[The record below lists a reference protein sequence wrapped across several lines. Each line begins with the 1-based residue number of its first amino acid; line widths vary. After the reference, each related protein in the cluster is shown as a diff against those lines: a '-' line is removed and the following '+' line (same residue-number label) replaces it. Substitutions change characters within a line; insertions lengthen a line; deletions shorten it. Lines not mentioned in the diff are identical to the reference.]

1 MDIYTIGYEGLS
13 QKAFLAWL
21 HRYDIDMIADVRHL
35 PLSRKKGFSK
45 NGLNEFL
52 AQNNIEYL
60 SFRELGAPKEMRSKL
75 LASGNYKNFFR
86 NYKDNLSEKVDQI
99 HKLCEILNSG
109 KKIAL
114 LCFEHD
120 AQKCHRKILADEIKK
135 VDGNG
140 LEIKHIKPS

>member
-1 MDIYTIGYEGLS
+1 MEIYTIGYEGLS

-45 NGLNEFL
+45 NSLNEFL

-60 SFRELGAPKEMRSKL
+60 SFRELGAPKEMRSEL
-75 LASGNYKNFFR
+75 LASGNYKIFFKK
-86 NYKDNLSEKVDQI
+86 YKNNLSKKVDQI
-99 HKLCEILNSG
+99 TKLCEILNSG

-120 AQKCHRKILADEIKK
+120 AEKCHRKILADEIKK
-135 VDGNG
+135 NDGNG
-140 LEIKHIKPS
+140 LEIKHIKPF

>member
-45 NGLNEFL
+45 NSLNEFL

-60 SFRELGAPKEMRSKL
+60 SFRELGVPKEMRSEL
-75 LASGNYKNFFR
+75 LASGNYKNFFKK
-86 NYKDNLSEKVDQI
+86 YKNNLSKKVDQI
-99 HKLCEILNSG
+99 NKLCEILNSG
-109 KKIAL
+109 KKLAL
-114 LCFEHD
+114 LCFEHE

-135 VDGNG
+135 VNGNG
-140 LEIKHIKPS
+140 LEIKHIKPF

>member
-35 PLSRKKGFSK
+35 PLSRKRGFSK
-45 NGLNEFL
+45 NSLNEFL

-60 SFRELGAPKEMRSKL
+60 SFRELGAPKEMRSEL
-75 LASGNYKNFFR
+75 LASGNYKNFFKK
-86 NYKDNLSEKVDQI
+86 YKNNLSKKVDQI
-99 HKLCEILNSG
+99 KKLCEILNSG
-109 KKIAL
+109 KNIAL

-140 LEIKHIKPS
+140 LEIKHIKPF

>member
-45 NGLNEFL
+45 NSLNEFL

-60 SFRELGAPKEMRSKL
+60 SFRELGAPKEMRSEL
-75 LASGNYKNFFR
+75 LASGNYKIFFKK
-86 NYKDNLSEKVDQI
+86 YKNNLSKKVDQI
-99 HKLCEILNSG
+99 TKLCEILNSG

-120 AQKCHRKILADEIKK
+120 AEKCHRKILADEIKK
-135 VDGNG
+135 NDGNG
-140 LEIKHIKPS
+140 LEIKHIKPF

>member
-13 QKAFLAWL
+13 QKSFLAWL

-45 NGLNEFL
+45 KSLNEFL

-60 SFRELGAPKEMRSKL
+60 SFRELGAPKEMRSEL
-75 LASGNYKNFFR
+75 LASGNYKNFFKK
-86 NYKDNLSEKVDQI
+86 YKDNLSEKVDQI
-99 HKLCEILNSG
+99 YKLCEILNSG

-120 AQKCHRKILADEIKK
+120 AKKCHRKILANEIKK

>member
-1 MDIYTIGYEGLS
+1 LDIYTIGYEGLS

-45 NGLNEFL
+45 NSLNEFL
-52 AQNNIEYL
+52 TQNNIEYL
-60 SFRELGAPKEMRSKL
+60 SFRELGAPKEMRSEL
-75 LASGNYKNFFR
+75 LDSGNYKNFFKK
-86 NYKDNLSEKVDQI
+86 YKNNLSKKVDQI
-99 HKLCEILNSG
+99 NQLCKILNSG

-140 LEIKHIKPS
+140 LEIKHINPF

>member
-1 MDIYTIGYEGLS
+1 LDIYTIGYEGLS
-13 QKAFLAWL
+13 QKSFLAWL

-35 PLSRKKGFSK
+35 PLSRKRGFSK
-45 NGLNEFL
+45 NSLNEFL

-60 SFRELGAPKEMRSKL
+60 SFRELGAPKEMRSEL
-75 LASGNYKNFFR
+75 LASGNYKNFFKK
-86 NYKDNLSEKVDQI
+86 YKNNLSKKVDQI
-99 HKLCEILNSG
+99 KKLCEILNSG
-109 KKIAL
+109 KNIAL

-140 LEIKHIKPS
+140 LEIKHIKPF